1 MGLSICN
8 GSLAA
13 VIGFVA
19 FPAKPDF
26 AREFHLN
33 RLANAMKLKSDAAA
47 KKPKDQLSRDFVGC
61 SIFNFCNNIQGGAD
75 IVQDHDQVHK

>member
-1 MGLSICN
+1 
-8 GSLAA
+8 
-13 VIGFVA
+13 VIGFVS

-47 KKPKDQLSRDFVGC
+47 EKPKDQLSRDFFGSFDFQLLHQNRHITDITGHAADVG
-61 SIFNFCNNIQGGAD
+61 SSA
-75 IVQDHDQVHK
+75 